1 MIITISGTARCGKN
15 YVGDLLCKKLP
26 NAKCYAFAD
35 ILKEYVCELFD
46 IDIETL
52 DYYKNCGEPFAANG
66 VTMRTILQRLGT
78 EIFVN
83 KVDRLYWV
91 KKLKEKINSENYEYA
106 IITDARFCH
115 ELDFIGESFKIF
127 IKGNEEI
134 TESNHISERNLDNYI
149 FDYEIN
155 NIDKPNLSPV
165 IDEIYSILT
174 KRN

>member
-1 MIITISGTARCGKN
+1 MIITISGAARCGKN
-15 YVGDLLCKKLP
+15 YVGDLLCEKLP
-26 NAKCYAFAD
+26 NSKCYAFAD
-35 ILKEYVCELFD
+35 ILKEYVCEMFD

-52 DYYKNCGEPFAANG
+52 DFYKNSTEPFTANG
-66 VTMRTILQRLGT
+66 VTMRTILQRFGT

-83 KVDRLYWV
+83 KVDKLYWV
-91 KKLKEKINSENYEYA
+91 KKLKEKINAENYDYA

-115 ELDFIGESFKIF
+115 ELDCIGESFKIF
-127 IKGNEEI
+127 IKSNEKI
-134 TESNHISERNLDNYI
+134 AESNHISERNLDNYI

-155 NIDKPNLSPV
+155 NIDKPNLSPA

>member
-15 YVGDLLCKKLP
+15 YVGDLLCEKLP
-26 NAKCYAFAD
+26 NSKCYAFAD
-35 ILKEYVCELFD
+35 LLKEYVCEVFD

-52 DYYKNCGEPFAANG
+52 DFYKNSSEPFTVNG
-66 VTMRTILQRLGT
+66 VTMRTILQRFGT
-78 EIFVN
+78 EIFVD
-83 KVDRLYWV
+83 KVDKLYWV
-91 KKLKEKINSENYEYA
+91 KKLKEKINAENYEYA

-127 IKGNEEI
+127 IKSNEEI
-134 TESNHISERNLDNYI
+134 AESNHISERNLDNYI
-149 FDYEIN
+149 FDYVIN
-155 NIDKPNLSPV
+155 NIDKPNLSPA

>member
-15 YVGDLLCKKLP
+15 YVGDLLCEKLP
-26 NAKCYAFAD
+26 NSKCYAFAD
-35 ILKEYVCELFD
+35 LLKEYVCEMFNLD
-46 IDIETL
+46 LKTL
-52 DYYKNCGEPFAANG
+52 DEYKNSSEPFTAND
-66 VTMRTILQRLGT
+66 VTMRTILQRFGT
-78 EIFVN
+78 EIFVD
-83 KVDRLYWV
+83 KVDKLYWV

-127 IKGNEEI
+127 IKSNEEI
-134 TESNHISERNLDNYI
+134 AESNHISEHDLENYN

-155 NIDKPNLSPV
+155 NFDKPNLSPA

>member
-46 IDIETL
+46 IDIEIL
-52 DYYKNCGEPFAANG
+52 DYYKNYGEPFTANG
-66 VTMRTILQRLGT
+66 VTMRTILQRFGT
-78 EIFVN
+78 EIFVD
-83 KVDRLYWV
+83 KVDKLYWV
-91 KKLKEKINSENYEYA
+91 KKLKEKINAENYEYA

-127 IKGNEEI
+127 IKSNEEI
-134 TESNHISERNLDNYI
+134 AESNHISERNLDNYI

-155 NIDKPNLSPV
+155 NIDKPNLSPA

>member
-15 YVGDLLCKKLP
+15 YVGNLLCEKLP

-35 ILKEYVCELFD
+35 LLKEYTCEMFG

-52 DYYKNCGEPFAANG
+52 DFYKNSTEPFTANG
-66 VTMRTILQRLGT
+66 VTMRTILQRFGT

-106 IITDARFCH
+106 IITDARFYH

-134 TESNHISERNLDNYI
+134 NERNHISEHGLENYN
-149 FDYEIN
+149 FDFEIN
-155 NIDKPNLSPV
+155 NIDKPNLSPM
-165 IDEIYSILT
+165 IDEIYSIIT

>member
-15 YVGDLLCKKLP
+15 YVGDLLCEKLP

-35 ILKEYVCELFD
+35 LLKEYVCEMFN
-46 IDIETL
+46 L
-52 DYYKNCGEPFAANG
+52 DLKALDEYKNSTEPFTANG
-66 VTMRTILQRLGT
+66 VTMRTILQRFGT

-83 KVDRLYWV
+83 KVDKLYWV

-127 IKGNEEI
+127 IKSNEEI
-134 TESNHISERNLDNYI
+134 AESNHISERNLDNYI

-155 NIDKPNLSPV
+155 NIDKPNLSPA

>member
-1 MIITISGTARCGKN
+1 MIITVSGTARCGKN

-35 ILKEYVCELFD
+35 LLKEYVCEMLD

-52 DYYKNCGEPFAANG
+52 DYYKNCGGPFTTNG

-91 KKLKEKINSENYEYA
+91 KKLREKINSENYDYA

-127 IKGNEEI
+127 IKSNEEI
-134 TESNHISERNLDNYI
+134 AESNHISERNLDNFN
-149 FDYEIN
+149 FDYVIN
-155 NIDKPNLSPV
+155 NFDKPNLSPV